1 MNLSRLNHWLPG
13 CEAPPEVLQGPAQFP
28 HQIAD
33 SLLPQAGP
41 VCHAT
46 TALAPAV
53 DVLEPQPTLGQRLVR
68 PLLLA
73 GALRAAGCRR
83 GHAARPLRE
92 RAGQAAARRHARAP
106 GRPGIRWRR
115 GEAQGMPTAAVGVVQ
130 PEAGEEG
137 LDQQAMFDRGRLCLP
152 ALTLRLG
159 RRGLGADEAPCGPGM
174 GPRGDAGAAAA
185 PRSRAAD
192 ASASGATTE
201 ATAVAETPRRCARA
215 IRARAGASPRARRA
229 PSSAGQRPCIPGWAC
244 PCPLPHRRPW
254 PP

>member
-13 CEAPPEVLQGPAQFP
+13 CEAPPEVLPGTAPCP

-33 SLLPQAGP
+33 RLLPQAEP

-53 DVLEPQPTLGQRLVR
+53 DVLEPPPRLGQRLGR
-68 PLLLA
+68 PWLLE

-83 GHAARPLRE
+83 GQAARPLRE

-115 GEAQGMPTAAVGVVQ
+115 GEAQGLPTAAVGVAQ

-137 LDQQAMFDRGRLCLP
+137 LD
-152 ALTLRLG
+152 
-159 RRGLGADEAPCGPGM
+159 
-174 GPRGDAGAAAA
+174 
-185 PRSRAAD
+185 
-192 ASASGATTE
+192 
-201 ATAVAETPRRCARA
+201 
-215 IRARAGASPRARRA
+215 
-229 PSSAGQRPCIPGWAC
+229 
-244 PCPLPHRRPW
+244 
-254 PP
+254 